1 MEFKELT
8 DEQWLFIKPLLP
20 PQPVVGRKRA
30 DDRKTINGILY
41 VLVTGCRWREMPQC
55 YGAYQ
60 TVWRRH
66 KVWSEEGVWGKILA
80 ALQSKAYALGK
91 LDMNTVTV
99 DSTLIDSKKAAT
111 HRDTMATRGV
121 KA

>member
-1 MEFKELT
+1 
-8 DEQWLFIKPLLP
+8 
-20 PQPVVGRKRA
+20 
-30 DDRKTINGILY
+30 
-41 VLVTGCRWREMPQC
+41 MPQC

-99 DSTLIDSKKAAT
+99 DSTLIDSKKAVT

>member
-41 VLVTGCRWREMPQC
+41 VLITGCRWSEMPRC

-80 ALQSKAYALGK
+80 ALQTKAYALGK

-99 DSTLIDSKKAAT
+99 DSTLIDSKKAVSPP
-111 HRDTMATRGV
+111 DTMATRDV

>member
-99 DSTLIDSKKAAT
+99 DSTLIDSKKAVT

>member
-1 MEFKELT
+1 
-8 DEQWLFIKPLLP
+8 
-20 PQPVVGRKRA
+20 
-30 DDRKTINGILY
+30 
-41 VLVTGCRWREMPQC
+41 MPRC

-91 LDMNTVTV
+91 LEIDTVTV
-99 DSTLIDSKKAAT
+99 DSTLIDSKKAVSPP
-111 HRDTMATRGV
+111 DTMATRDV